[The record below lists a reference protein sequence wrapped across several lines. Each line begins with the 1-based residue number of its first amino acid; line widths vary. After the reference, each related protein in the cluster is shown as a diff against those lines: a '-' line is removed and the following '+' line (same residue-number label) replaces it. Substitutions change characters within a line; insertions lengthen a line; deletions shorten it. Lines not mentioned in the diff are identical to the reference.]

1 MGIRSWVRSKFKK
14 KVKPS
19 SPSEKL
25 PQSTLST
32 PTPTATSSS
41 SGGGSSGG
49 GSSGGGSSGGGS
61 SGGGGTSQVTQ
72 LTSKYKLDTN
82 KLNKLTSTPSTS
94 VKSSIASPGGG
105 GTSQVTQLTSKYKLT
120 PPSSFTPPTPTSSAS
135 ANLSGVEKYIYSG
148 VGSVAK
154 KVEPYYASAALG
166 AGFVG
171 YMGSNLLTGTKNIAV
186 KGAGVVGAGVTS
198 LSQTRFNPV
207 VNAPL
212 ALVGAVASNP
222 IASYSAGYSA
232 VNEPLSSQITSGL
245 GYLGEK
251 FGKNRRDVASGF
263 TTLIGDSPILQ
274 IPKSILPHTS
284 KTSKEFIEGSIVGG
298 ITAVENDPAKV
309 AGMTALGFGLPFGSA
324 ALGIGGGSS
333 LIGTSLIGTGVKI
346 GGAGLYGASIVSR
359 VAKTEGGA
367 FEMGETFGGIV
378 TTELLPLGFG
388 GFAGSLAG
396 KYTFGKIDVTKPI
409 RKVNPESTFN
419 KEVFDVSLPDGKKL
433 RVSTVEVKQEIKP
446 PRVSYQT
453 TRLKEKLGV
462 KPKFDELTYLPPETA
477 IHYTPDPIFND
488 EPFILF
494 RKKPSKKYVDV
505 FEIKAQGSLKRDL
518 GNIQQLPTSEQ
529 YTWEGLAEYKTGGTP
544 VARSQVKNIIGGDK
558 TFVSEVE
565 QTKLG
570 RLFKPKKD
578 LSFDVTVIK
587 NPTTS
592 SSLSASET
600 KLLRSTPTQDIYF
613 SEIASKDVS
622 SGALSIAKGKRNIM
636 TGTTRVLKEPK
647 PLEDFLNLFSKD
659 KSFKVFGGG
668 KSSEFTS
675 FAGTGKVTKS
685 GLTKVFGGGKSS
697 EFTSF
702 AGTGK
707 VTKSGLTLSNNQ
719 IQNLAPKFSLPKPK
733 PTPTTL
739 LTPKPIKIDLG
750 LGLKTKSAYE
760 GLGMYERTGG
770 NEILNVKNINRNA
783 PLISFPKLNT
793 NVSPNNVSPN
803 IDLLSGGRDRIKP
816 KTLDIVG
823 GRGGIKLGSNTI
835 STQIIGIKPRVKPK
849 QNIIPV
855 TILNTDQIQIPI
867 SKITEI
873 PQTITPSPT
882 PFKFNYPFGES
893 PRIIKPFPIS
903 LPSGG
908 RKIKKKSVKS
918 KRKLGRTPSFAALY
932 LGIKGKKSKRR
943 DKLERTGL
951 VLRPIE
957 SGAKSE
963 FIEIKPLKIKGM
975 KI

>member
-49 GSSGGGSSGGGS
+49 GSSGGGSSGGG
-61 SGGGGTSQVTQ
+61 GTSQVTQ

-94 VKSSIASPGGG
+94 VKSSIASSGGG

-251 FGKNRRDVASGF
+251 FGKNRGDVASGF

-685 GLTKVFGGGKSS
+685 GLT
-697 EFTSF
+697 
-702 AGTGK
+702 
-707 VTKSGLTLSNNQ
+707 LSNNQ

>member
-41 SGGGSSGG
+41 SCG

-94 VKSSIASPGGG
+94 VKSSIASSGGG

-685 GLTKVFGGGKSS
+685 GLT
-697 EFTSF
+697 
-702 AGTGK
+702 
-707 VTKSGLTLSNNQ
+707 LSNNQ

>member
-251 FGKNRRDVASGF
+251 FGKNRREVASGF

-685 GLTKVFGGGKSS
+685 GLT
-697 EFTSF
+697 
-702 AGTGK
+702 
-707 VTKSGLTLSNNQ
+707 LSNNQ

>member
-41 SGGGSSGG
+41 SCG

-72 LTSKYKLDTN
+72 LKYKLDTN
-82 KLNKLTSTPSTS
+82 KFNKLTSTPSTS
-94 VKSSIASPGGG
+94 VKSSIASSGGG

-251 FGKNRRDVASGF
+251 FGKNRREVASGF

-685 GLTKVFGGGKSS
+685 GLT
-697 EFTSF
+697 
-702 AGTGK
+702 
-707 VTKSGLTLSNNQ
+707 LSNNQ

>member
-32 PTPTATSSS
+32 PTPTATSS
-41 SGGGSSGG
+41 SSGG

-685 GLTKVFGGGKSS
+685 GLT
-697 EFTSF
+697 
-702 AGTGK
+702 
-707 VTKSGLTLSNNQ
+707 LSNNQ

-823 GRGGIKLGSNTI
+823 GRGGIKSRSNTI

-855 TILNTDQIQIPI
+855 TIPKTDQIQIPI

>member
-32 PTPTATSSS
+32 PTPTATSS
-41 SGGGSSGG
+41 SSGG

-251 FGKNRRDVASGF
+251 FGKNRREVASGF

-284 KTSKEFIEGSIVGG
+284 KTSKEFTEGLIVGG

-477 IHYTPDPIFND
+477 IYYTPDPIFND
-488 EPFILF
+488 KPFILF

-685 GLTKVFGGGKSS
+685 GLT
-697 EFTSF
+697 
-702 AGTGK
+702 
-707 VTKSGLTLSNNQ
+707 LSNNQ

-873 PQTITPSPT
+873 PQTITPTPT

>member
-41 SGGGSSGG
+41 SCG

-251 FGKNRRDVASGF
+251 FGKNRREVASGF

-685 GLTKVFGGGKSS
+685 GLT
-697 EFTSF
+697 
-702 AGTGK
+702 
-707 VTKSGLTLSNNQ
+707 LSNNQ

>member
-41 SGGGSSGG
+41 SCG

-72 LTSKYKLDTN
+72 LKYKLDTN
-82 KLNKLTSTPSTS
+82 KFNKLTSTPSTS

-251 FGKNRRDVASGF
+251 FGKNRGDVASGF

-685 GLTKVFGGGKSS
+685 GLT
-697 EFTSF
+697 
-702 AGTGK
+702 
-707 VTKSGLTLSNNQ
+707 LSNNQ

>member
-32 PTPTATSSS
+32 PTPTATSS
-41 SGGGSSGG
+41 SSGG

-251 FGKNRRDVASGF
+251 FGKNRREVASGF

-685 GLTKVFGGGKSS
+685 GLT
-697 EFTSF
+697 
-702 AGTGK
+702 
-707 VTKSGLTLSNNQ
+707 LSNNQ

>member
-32 PTPTATSSS
+32 PTPTATSS
-41 SGGGSSGG
+41 
-49 GSSGGGSSGGGS
+49 SSGGGSSGGGS

-148 VGSVAK
+148 VGSVVK
-154 KVEPYYASAALG
+154 KVEPYYASVALG

-186 KGAGVVGAGVTS
+186 KGAGVVGAGATS

-251 FGKNRRDVASGF
+251 FGKNRREVASGF

-367 FEMGETFGGIV
+367 FEMGETFGGIG

-396 KYTFGKIDVTKPI
+396 KYTFGKIDVTKRI
-409 RKVNPESTFN
+409 RKVKPESTFN
-419 KEVFDVSLPDGKKL
+419 KEVFDVSLPGGKKL

-453 TRLKEKLGV
+453 TRLKEKLGF

-477 IHYTPDPIFND
+477 IYYTPDPIFND

-592 SSLSASET
+592 SYLSASET

-636 TGTTRVLKEPK
+636 TGTTRVLKEPI

-659 KSFKVFGGG
+659 KSF
-668 KSSEFTS
+668 
-675 FAGTGKVTKS
+675 
-685 GLTKVFGGGKSS
+685 KVFGGGKSS

-793 NVSPNNVSPN
+793 NVSPN

-816 KTLDIVG
+816 ETLDIVG